1 MRKVVIVMLGFAALS
16 PPVHAQPSPSLQLP
30 EIVVGGNDPAARGSE
45 TCVDVQIGGS
55 RSYKCLN
62 EKLQRQVDRVNPRM
76 NVPPADARSSDIKIG
91 VVNTSAVRQQY
102 GSNYGVSVRPYRPP
116 LPTYTSPIGG
126 RR

>member
-1 MRKVVIVMLGFAALS
+1 MRNAIIIMLGLTMLS
-16 PPVHAQPSPSLQLP
+16 QPGHAQPSPTLQLP
-30 EIVVGGNDPAARGSE
+30 EIVIGGDNRSAGTSE
-45 TCVDVQIGGS
+45 TCVDVQIGAS

-62 EKLQRQVDRVNPRM
+62 EKLQQQVDRVNPRM
-76 NVPPADARSSDIKIG
+76 NIPPTDARSSDIKVG